1 MAYVYR
7 HFIPQNTAPS
17 GAKKIGVYDGKG
29 NKVCTIPLG
38 GLTPPTKETLYS
50 FGLVSDVHIGA
61 TNISAYGYSWTKLDN
76 TLSYFKSIGC
86 AFCVIT
92 GDLTVTGFYTQA
104 GEDHLDVT
112 QFAKYKEICDKY
124 DIPIY
129 ELMGNHESYYGMPIS
144 NNLALMET
152 YTGKGVLSYTIEQG
166 NDLFILLGQPHG
178 SVVMTDADFTLLSE
192 TLAANTDKRCFV
204 FIHPY
209 IEEDSGDPL
218 DVRENSIFDDKY
230 WGAANRNAFINLL
243 NQYPN
248 VVLFHGHS
256 HMKFE
261 HQKVDIA
268 ANYTE
273 KNGFKSVHIPSLAT
287 PRDIKYTYVKTD
299 TNGEVIETNE
309 TLVQD
314 TSGALGT
321 LEKMES
327 KDDPAASQGYIV
339 DVYAD
344 CIVLNGWD
352 FVNNQY
358 VPLGVYKIA
367 T

>member
-1 MAYVYR
+1 MPYVYR
-7 HFIPQNTAPS
+7 HFIPQNTAPT

-29 NKVCTIPLG
+29 NRVCTIPLG
-38 GLTPPTKETLYS
+38 GLTPPTTEKLYS
-50 FGLVSDVHIGA
+50 FGLVSDIHLYPLAAVEWKPEIKFEKALTFFENSGCVFCAHCGDISQTGLFREA
-61 TNISAYGYSWTKLDN
+61 DKVNIAP
-76 TLSYFKSIGC
+76 
-86 AFCVIT
+86 
-92 GDLTVTGFYTQA
+92 
-104 GEDHLDVT
+104 E
-112 QFAKYKEICDKY
+112 QFAKYKEICDNHTMPVY
-124 DIPIY
+124 G
-129 ELMGNHESYYGMPIS
+129 LCGNHESYVNPIS
-144 NNLALMET
+144 NNLAELK
-152 YTGKGVLSYTIEQG
+152 YYIGCDLSFAVEQG
-166 NDLFILLGQPHG
+166 NDLFLFLGQPNPG
-178 SVVMTDADFTLLSE
+178 YVMSDEHFQWLSDM
-192 TLAANTDKRCFV
+192 LKNNTHKRCFV
-204 FIHPY
+204 FVHAY

-218 DVRENSIFDDKY
+218 DVRENSIFDDRY
-230 WGAANRNAFINLL
+230 WGATNRNAFINLL
-243 NQYPN
+243 KQYPN
-248 VVLFHGHS
+248 IVLFHGHS

-261 HQKVDIA
+261 HQKVDIT

-327 KDDPAASQGYIV
+327 KDDPTASQGYIV